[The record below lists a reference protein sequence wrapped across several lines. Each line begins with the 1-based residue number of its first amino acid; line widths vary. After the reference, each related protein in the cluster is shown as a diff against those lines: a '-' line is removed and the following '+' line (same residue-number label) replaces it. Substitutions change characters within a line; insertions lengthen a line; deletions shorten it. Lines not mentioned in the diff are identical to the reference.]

1 MGYSP
6 WSRKELDTTERL
18 HFHFPFLLFTI
29 HSVNKSSKA
38 DQPSST
44 HGVKNGP
51 FISFNTSRYVF
62 VLREKYYFTVLFLLA
77 FAHGNA
83 QADKRGWQ
91 TTASGQSQL
100 STCFYTAGE
109 HRLVVTFLN
118 VAGENKISWHG
129 SCRKFQFQCLHKTF
143 HWKIATY
150 FCFSPIYHFF
160 SGYNGHNNSCHRDL
174 KDYKDE
180 DIYYQTFYRNCI
192 WWESEFLTL

>member
-29 HSVNKSSKA
+29 HSVNESSKA
-38 DQPSST
+38 DQ
-44 HGVKNGP
+44 VKNGP

-100 STCFYTAGE
+100 STCFCIAGE
-109 HRLVVTFLN
+109 HRTVLTFLN
-118 VAGENKISWHG
+118 VAGENKIS
-129 SCRKFQFQCLHKTF
+129 
-143 HWKIATY
+143 
-150 FCFSPIYHFF
+150 
-160 SGYNGHNNSCHRDL
+160 
-174 KDYKDE
+174 
-180 DIYYQTFYRNCI
+180 
-192 WWESEFLTL
+192 

>member
-18 HFHFPFLLFTI
+18 HFHFPFLFFTI
-29 HSVNKSSKA
+29 HSVNESSKA

-109 HRLVVTFLN
+109 HRTILTFLN
-118 VAGENKISWHG
+118 VAGENKIS
-129 SCRKFQFQCLHKTF
+129 
-143 HWKIATY
+143 
-150 FCFSPIYHFF
+150 
-160 SGYNGHNNSCHRDL
+160 
-174 KDYKDE
+174 
-180 DIYYQTFYRNCI
+180 
-192 WWESEFLTL
+192 